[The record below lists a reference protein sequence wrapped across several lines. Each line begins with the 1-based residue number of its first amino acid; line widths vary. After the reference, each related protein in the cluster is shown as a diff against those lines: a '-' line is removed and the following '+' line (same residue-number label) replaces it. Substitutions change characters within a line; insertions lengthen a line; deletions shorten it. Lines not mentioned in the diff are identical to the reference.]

1 MVCHRSLCICVHRAS
16 SEDVN
21 SKMQK
26 EVQNGLICMVFFRSL
41 HVRAGHLITYIHKDR
56 KNSSILPFLASGRDL
71 HE

>member
-1 MVCHRSLCICVHRAS
+1 MVFFRFLCIFVHRAS

-26 EVQNGLICMVFFRSL
+26 EAQNGLVCMVFFRSL
-41 HVRAGHLITYIHKDR
+41 HVRGGHLGTHIHKDR
-56 KNSSILPFLASGRDL
+56 KNSSILPFFASGRDF